1 MNKNPWIEKYR
12 PTSFENIVLDDIN
25 KKILNGI
32 MEDNYFPNI
41 LFYGPPGTGKTT
53 TIINLINKY
62 SKIYKQENKGLVIH
76 LNASDDRG
84 IDIIRNQIYQFVNT
98 KSLFNEGTK
107 FVILD
112 EADYMTKNAQTALR
126 DLIQNHNSDVRYCLI
141 CNYISRIDKSLQ
153 NEFVKLHF
161 CNLPKTEILKYLN
174 NIIKNENIK
183 ISNTNVESI
192 QKLFKS
198 DIRSMV
204 NYIQSHQNIENNDCL
219 NIIDDKL
226 WKEIINFILKENLKD
241 SINYITSKCELYQ
254 YKIKDFIKQIIYC
267 LVNKEIYVLN
277 KNFVSFFK
285 YIIYNHDAHEESL
298 LNFFILRFCELHK
311 SL

>member
-12 PTSFENIVLDDIN
+12 PKSFENIVLGDIN
-25 KKILNGI
+25 KNILNGI
-32 MEDNYFPNI
+32 IKDNYFPNI

-161 CNLPKTEILKYLN
+161 CNLPKVEILKYLK
-174 NIIKNENIK
+174 NIIENENIN
-183 ISNTNVESI
+183 ISNTNLESI

-204 NYIQSHQNIENNDCL
+204 NYIQSHQHIDHNDCL
-219 NIIDDKL
+219 NIIDEKI
-226 WKEIINFILKENLKD
+226 WKEITQYILKENLKNNID
-241 SINYITSKCELYQ
+241 YINHKCELYQ
-254 YKIKDFIKQIIYC
+254 YKIKDFIKQLIYY
-267 LVNKEIYVLN
+267 LLNNELYISNEI
-277 KNFVSFFK
+277 FMRFFK
-285 YIIYNHDAHEESL
+285 YIIYNETAHEESL
-298 LNFFILRFCELHK
+298 LKFFILRFCELHS